1 MIEAELCLRDAKG
14 CLAGGTALRGAI
26 DVTYGCRRR
35 ASRPHKRSSTGS
47 NKAMIALTA
56 TLSLGYALTTPARSN
71 VRMMAAEVDTAAV
84 GFGASHTSMY
94 AAAD

>member
-1 MIEAELCLRDAKG
+1 
-14 CLAGGTALRGAI
+14 
-26 DVTYGCRRR
+26 
-35 ASRPHKRSSTGS
+35 
-47 NKAMIALTA
+47 MIALTA

>member
-1 MIEAELCLRDAKG
+1 
-14 CLAGGTALRGAI
+14 
-26 DVTYGCRRR
+26 
-35 ASRPHKRSSTGS
+35 
-47 NKAMIALTA
+47 MIALTA

-94 AAAD
+94 APPIDALF